1 MQHRGPDEAAI
12 VGAGR
17 GQNPADLVVA
27 EDVGQEDRLL
37 DRRQRVLRHVARRI
51 TATAIEAQLTH
62 DAELV
67 GDRDGFAAGDT
78 RGPSCYRVVKHHLA
92 VIAPVAPNKA
102 HELIEDELGA
112 PVGNAHRTLEAQ
124 ELLRIVGNLVRSDRR
139 HVGTGNETSRSVS
152 VAILT

>member
-67 GDRDGFAAGDT
+67 GDRDGLAAGDT
-78 RGPSCYRVVKHHLA
+78 GAPSCYRVIEHYCA
-92 VIAPVAPNKA
+92 VISPVLADKA
-102 HELIEDELGA
+102 HELIEDVLGT
-112 PVGNAHRTLEAQ
+112 PVGDAHCPLEAQ
-124 ELLRIVGNLVRSDRR
+124 ELLHLTGELVGVHHR
-139 HVGTGNETSRSVS
+139 HLGTGSETSRSAS